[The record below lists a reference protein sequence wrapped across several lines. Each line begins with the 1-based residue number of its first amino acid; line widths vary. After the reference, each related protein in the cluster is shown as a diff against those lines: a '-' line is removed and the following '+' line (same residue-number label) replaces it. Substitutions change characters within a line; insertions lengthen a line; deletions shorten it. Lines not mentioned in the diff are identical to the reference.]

1 MPRGTSTARASSSTA
16 GGLHGSAAL
25 RRLAAPRTY
34 VLALSLYRE
43 RPYIQT
49 YLTAGR
55 AAYLCIAGD
64 ALTGRQAEL
73 DQFEL
78 LIDRLANRQ
87 PEKSMIRT
95 GQRGIGKTV
104 LLERF
109 ADTAAASGWFHDDYE
124 VTSRSQLP
132 AALARMTRRI
142 LLGMSLKERLKDRA
156 TVALEVLKAFTVSVG
171 GVSLNIDVEA
181 ALGKADSGDLAEDLR
196 DLLIE
201 VGDVAAEGGT
211 GVVFFLDEVQF
222 VDKGE
227 YEALIVALH
236 RVAQKQLPVAIV
248 AAGLPLLPQIGGKT
262 KPYAERMFDYRTIG
276 RLPAQAA
283 KEALTL
289 PADEFGVTY
298 SEGALARIYEL
309 TEGYAYLLQE
319 YGRRVWLVG
328 DDDTITREQ
337 VDFAHPV
344 VQQYLDEGFFDVRM
358 SGVSRAKRRYLAALA
373 DLGDGPQRVADVTE
387 RAGYKTPQQA
397 APIRDVLIKEALIY
411 SPERGKIDFTVPQ
424 CGAYMRRVHP
434 LADLR

>member
-1 MPRGTSTARASSSTA
+1 MPRTAHDNPYAPGVGT
-16 GGLHGSAAL
+16 
-25 RRLAAPRTY
+25 P
-34 VLALSLYRE
+34 
-43 RPYIQT
+43 PP
-49 YLTAGR
+49 
-55 AAYLCIAGD
+55 

-78 LIDRLANRQ
+78 LLDRLVNGQ
-87 PEKSMIRT
+87 PEKSMILT

-109 ADTAAASGWFHDDYE
+109 AETAAESGWFHDYSE
-124 VTSRSQLP
+124 VTSQSRLP

-142 LLGMSLKERLKDRA
+142 LLGMSLKERLKERA
-156 TVALEVLKAFTVSVG
+156 TGALKVLKAFTLSAG
-171 GVSLNIDVEA
+171 GVTLNIDVEA

-201 VGDVAAEGGT
+201 LGEVAAEGDT

-236 RVAQKQLPVAIV
+236 RVAQKQFPVAIV
-248 AAGLPLLPQIGGKT
+248 AAGLPLLPQIGGKS

-276 RLPAQAA
+276 RLPEQAA
-283 KEALTL
+283 KDALVL
-289 PADEFGVTY
+289 PAAELGVTY
-298 SEGALARIYEL
+298 SENALSRIYEL
-309 TEGYAYLLQE
+309 TEGYAYFLQE
-319 YGRRVWLVG
+319 YGRRVWLVA
-328 DDDTITREQ
+328 DDAEITSEQ
-337 VDFAHPV
+337 VEFAHPV

-373 DLGDGPQRVADVTE
+373 DLGDGPQRVADVTG

-397 APIRDVLIKEALIY
+397 APIRDALIKEALIY

-424 CGAYMRRVHP
+424 CAAYMRRIHP
-434 LADLR
+434 IDNLR